1 VSTHNLHVKKGVTLE
16 YLLLIIIIGTLVA
29 FIYEKVKRVTV
40 YNNQNWVVI
49 EHAFEIKQLY
59 EKQNQL
65 RKMGIKSRVEFDDT
79 PLVNALKG
87 HVGKAD
93 SVVKLFVLEED
104 AIRAK
109 EVINSSI

>member
-1 VSTHNLHVKKGVTLE
+1 ME
-16 YLLLIIIIGTLVA
+16 YLLLIIVIGTLLT
-29 FIYEKVKRVTV
+29 FIYEKVKRATV
-40 YNNQNWVVI
+40 YKNQNWVVI

-87 HVGKAD
+87 YIGKAD
-93 SVVKLFVLEED
+93 SVVKLSVLEED

-109 EVINSSI
+109 EIINSNN